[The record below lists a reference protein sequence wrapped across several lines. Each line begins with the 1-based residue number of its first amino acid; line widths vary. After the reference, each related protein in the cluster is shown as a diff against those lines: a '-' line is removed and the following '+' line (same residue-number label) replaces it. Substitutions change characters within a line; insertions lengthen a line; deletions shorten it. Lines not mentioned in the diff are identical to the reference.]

1 MKRKLHTLSYL
12 LTPDYLFD
20 RFDQVTPEFLSS
32 LGIRGLL
39 IDIDNTLAPYEEP
52 EPNERVRKWVHD
64 MRESGVTVILV
75 SNNHAPRVERF
86 NRELGLL
93 AFHDCHK
100 PSKKRLLRIAE
111 KGGAAL
117 SETAALGD
125 QVFTDVW
132 GARMIGVRAILVPP
146 IRDKKTLFFRFK
158 RALEAPIL
166 RRFHK
171 KER

>member
-1 MKRKLHTLSYL
+1 M
-12 LTPDYLFD
+12 FD
-20 RFDQVTPEFLSS
+20 RLMPDFWFETFDMVTADFLSS
-32 LGIRGLL
+32 QGIRYLFV
-39 IDIDNTLAPYEEP
+39 DIDNTLAPYEEAQ
-52 EPNERVRKWVHD
+52 PNERVRKWVRD
-64 MRESGVTVILV
+64 MRDSGVTLILV
-75 SNNHAPRVERF
+75 SNNHAPRVEQF

-100 PSKKRLLRIAE
+100 PSKKRLLKIAE
-111 KGGAAL
+111 LGGAVL

-158 RALEAPIL
+158 RAMEAPIL

-171 KER
+171 KMKGKKN